1 MVTAKAM
8 KKVLSLCAAA
18 CTILALLGSSALA
31 AEDPSAD
38 IMHGPD
44 VPPAGMRYDEWKGIE
59 YTTDTEFALR
69 TFWSICMYD
78 ESNAESHG
86 LFRDPEHVEDAVLQ
100 IVDARAEPVGG
111 EMKLRS
117 GGYVDITVE
126 LYWSGTMNGIE
137 TSDAYWSYYSHP
149 WFVQWSENT
158 AYPFDA
164 YTGTSLLNYFTASEK
179 AQDESIAPGQ
189 ATASSMTESDV
200 TWNGR
205 TYRLFAQSDIRNAS
219 FSEWDEIPDGDQ
231 YRFTAPAALETTL
244 TFRVPADYDGLVL
257 AIDKDITD
265 ERDIHVDKNG
275 NSKSTKDLYADIL
288 TTSSGVKQTADDYYF
303 IRVSDLLEHFRK

>member
-100 IVDARAEPVGG
+100 IVDARAEPVG
-111 EMKLRS
+111 KK
-117 GGYVDITVE
+117 V
-126 LYWSGTMNGIE
+126 
-137 TSDAYWSYYSHP
+137 A
-149 WFVQWSENT
+149 
-158 AYPFDA
+158 
-164 YTGTSLLNYFTASEK
+164 
-179 AQDESIAPGQ
+179 ES
-189 ATASSMTESDV
+189 
-200 TWNGR
+200 
-205 TYRLFAQSDIRNAS
+205 S
-219 FSEWDEIPDGDQ
+219 FQ
-231 YRFTAPAALETTL
+231 PA
-244 TFRVPADYDGLVL
+244 
-257 AIDKDITD
+257 
-265 ERDIHVDKNG
+265 
-275 NSKSTKDLYADIL
+275 
-288 TTSSGVKQTADDYYF
+288 GVKPLGTPSSRMPNGPSA
-303 IRVSDLLEHFRK
+303 